1 MALNIERTSLYFPIN
16 YEIEDKML
24 VLHFKSTTIF
34 KREHETLLQECLK
47 GGIGGTGGGST
58 LQPEKEEF

>member
-34 KREHETLLQECLK
+34 KREHETLLQESLK
-47 GGIGGTGGGST
+47 GGLGAGGST
-58 LQPEKEEF
+58 IQPEKEEF